1 MSRVARSIPIIVL
14 AFIIYIVFTGSA
26 TPFDLVTGIIGAIIV
41 GIAFGA
47 VAVSNAYKFVQVWR
61 YFWGLAYTLY
71 YFFVAEVQAHLDV
84 IKRILSPSMPI
95 NPGIVKVPIDVK
107 SDYAILSVSN
117 SITNTPGTVVVYV
130 HPSKKYFYIN
140 WIDVKTTALEEA
152 RKAISYSFERFSKRI
167 FD

>member
-1 MSRVARSIPIIVL
+1 MSRVARSIPIIIL
-14 AFIIYIVFTGSA
+14 AFIIYIVFTGSI

-41 GIAFGA
+41 GAAFGA

-61 YFWGLAYTLY
+61 YFWGLAYALY
-71 YFFVAEVQAHLDV
+71 YFFVAEVRAHLDV
-84 IKRILSPSMPI
+84 IRRILSPSMPI

-107 SDYAILSVSN
+107 SDYAILSISN

-130 HPSKKYFYIN
+130 HPSKKYLYVN

-152 RKAISYSFERFSKRI
+152 RKAISYYFERFSKRI